1 VAQPPQQSEPAA
13 GRSAT
18 YVDKDGQATENPA
31 TAVHGA
37 VVEYDSRRRVVRRT
51 RFFMAERELPW
62 LPVSETAF
70 LLWVLAVLAVVWLSI
85 GVILKLT

>member
-1 VAQPPQQSEPAA
+1 VARASQQSEPAR
-13 GRSAT
+13 RSAT
-18 YVDKDGQATENPA
+18 YVDQEGQATDNPA
-31 TAVHGA
+31 TAVHGQI
-37 VVEYDSRRRVVRRT
+37 VEYDSRGRPARRT

-70 LLWVLAVLAVVWLSI
+70 LLWVLAVFAVVWLLI